1 MSIARAL
8 FAQPDDIEECN
19 PDRDAI
25 SAAGSHAWD
34 RVKGTRTI
42 AWSAAAGLLWT
53 ERKALMTHGLL
64 RGHSV
69 LSELNNLMLPP
80 LFTLILVEFATGG
93 LPNVMTGQVEVA
105 NYVFCTAFL
114 TEWALGLWLAQSR
127 IAYFRNL
134 WLLGIIAAPRLHLPG
149 CPRRTRRPRPSVR
162 ETPQARPG
170 SAIPVP
176 DWTTDPSCWGG
187 RVGSLCGCLC
197 PGRRRTGGSGW
208 TRGGDVVGSHH
219 REHRGIRRRRTRNGA
234 GPPNRGDAHDDRS
247 RGVQLPGWADGG
259 GSV

>member
-25 SAAGSHAWD
+25 SAAGSQAWE
-34 RVKGTRTI
+34 RVKGTRTV

-93 LPNVMTGQVEVA
+93 LPNVMTGQVEAA

-127 IAYFRNL
+127 IS
-134 WLLGIIAAPRLHLPG
+134 G
-149 CPRRTRRPRPSVR
+149 T
-162 ETPQARPG
+162 TP
-170 SAIPVP
+170 I
-176 DWTTDPSCWGG
+176 
-187 RVGSLCGCLC
+187 
-197 PGRRRTGGSGW
+197 GW
-208 TRGGDVVGSHH
+208 
-219 REHRGIRRRRTRNGA
+219 
-234 GPPNRGDAHDDRS
+234 
-247 RGVQLPGWADGG
+247 
-259 GSV
+259 